1 MTLFSEKPALTVIDR
16 SDLECE
22 ATCPRQARLRE
33 SLGYGSA
40 GDAAAAGE
48 EVHQAIGYAIGV
60 YLESGGNM
68 TTVEIRDCIVDG
80 LMRSRP
86 DVQPDVISGGIGYA
100 WDAARL
106 ISDHSPVS
114 ILRHD
119 GGQGNRSGQLA
130 WDWPATGLRLTSEL
144 DLLLATESRELLRI
158 HDWKS
163 GRARWHVGSV
173 ADSFQF
179 TFQAWLVLMNYPD
192 VAAVEVVIHNTR
204 LRSSTRPVEF
214 TRDRIDRIQARIGTA
229 CRNWYENSGLP
240 PEKAPAWP
248 SREKCSLCDCAA
260 FCGAADPDIEA
271 AASDPVTFLQDTI
284 AIEANLAARKK
295 VLAGIVDRTGSD
307 IVTAAGDA
315 FGREKP
321 SSNRKPSATF
331 YSVGTSD
338 SGDD

>member
-1 MTLFSEKPALTVIDR
+1 MTLFSEKPALKVIDR

-33 SLGYGSA
+33 SRGYGSA

-48 EVHQAIGYAIGV
+48 EVHQAIGYAIGT
-60 YLESGGNM
+60 YLDSGGNM

-80 LMRSRP
+80 LMQSRP
-86 DVQPDVISGGIGYA
+86 DVQPDAISGGIGYA

-119 GGQGNRSGQLA
+119 GGEGNRSGQLA
-130 WDWPATGLRLTSEL
+130 WDWPSAKLRLTSEL

-163 GRARWHVGSV
+163 GRGRWHVGMV

-179 TFQAWLVLMNYPD
+179 TLQAWLVLMNYPE
-192 VAAVEVVIHNTR
+192 VQAVEVVIHSTR
-204 LRSSTRPVEF
+204 LRSATRPVEF
-214 TRDRIDRIQARIGTA
+214 TRDRIDRLQARISAA
-229 CRNWYENSGLP
+229 CQHWYANHSLP

-260 FCGAADPDIEA
+260 FCGAADPDIQA
-271 AASDPVTFLQDTI
+271 ATSDPVAFLQDTI
-284 AIEANLAARKK
+284 AIEANLAARKR
-295 VLAGIVDRTGSD
+295 VLASIVDRTGGD
-307 IVTAAGDA
+307 IVTPDGDA
-315 FGREKP
+315 FGRDKP
-321 SSNRKPSATF
+321 AAARKPSASF
-331 YSVGTSD
+331 YTIATD
-338 SGDD
+338 TE